1 MKNSIKVFLYI
12 FLINFIFFN
21 NSFSKESFEFN
32 VTEIEIKENGNNIKG
47 FNRGTIISDN
57 GIIISA
63 DTFNY
68 NKKSN
73 FLSAEGN
80 VSIEDKLN
88 NYLILTDKINYD
100 KNNELIITFKKSE
113 AIIENITINAVT
125 FKFDKN
131 KNILNAITNVQIVD
145 KINDVLIFSE
155 NINYIIDKKIIF
167 SAGPTSS
174 TIKSSYKFDAE
185 DIYFNKNLNELNSEL
200 KASILVNNTNFYS
213 FENFKFLINQEILKA
228 NKIYLKENSKKTN
241 EESDELFFDEGIFD
255 LKNEN
260 FIAGKTKINLKKNIF
275 GNNKND
281 PRLIGISSKKNK
293 DITTVNKAIFTSCE
307 NNDNCPPW
315 SIKASKITHNKN
327 KKQIIYDDAFLRVY
341 DIPILYFPRFF
352 HPDPSVKRQSGFL
365 KPTLN
370 NSNILG
376 SSFSLPYFNVVS
388 DNIDYTF
395 TPTIFDKNNMF
406 VIQNEYRQENKNS
419 SFIADLS
426 LVHNYKSTS
435 SLSKNSISHIFSKF
449 KKNLNFENFIKSDLN
464 VSIEKTSN
472 NLYTKLFDGVLGNS
486 YLWPKNSSLL
496 ESGAEINLE
505 HSDFFL
511 NSGLKIYEDLTLNK
525 NDSYQFILPYYNL
538 TKNLIKNNYG
548 TLNLISK
555 GENSLENTNNLKT
568 KIIND
573 ISFISKDYSL
583 NRYGLINN
591 YGIYLKNLNSLGKKD
606 SKFKNSPQYEISNII
621 QFNTSLPLIKETND
635 HINFLIPKL
644 SLRSNPSDMIN
655 YQNENRKVNAQN
667 IFDINRLALD
677 DTFESGTS
685 LTIGLDYEKRDK
697 IDNYKYLQLNLATS
711 LRKNESDNIPSSS
724 SLNKK
729 NSNIFG
735 SLNYGL
741 NTNLDIKYNFMLDN
755 KLKNINYNDIELNYS
770 ISNFDTKLNYIKE
783 TDIIGSSNFIE
794 NISNY
799 KIDKNNFLSFK
810 TRRNQAINLTEYYD
824 LIYEYK
830 NDCLTAG
837 VSYKKTYYQD
847 RDLKPSEDLMFT
859 ITFFPLTTFE
869 QKIDQNLYRN

>member
-125 FKFDKN
+125 FEFDKN

-591 YGIYLKNLNSLGKKD
+591 FGVYLKNLNSLGKKD

-697 IDNYKYLQLNLATS
+697 IDDYKYLQLNLATS

>member
-125 FKFDKN
+125 FEFDKN

-406 VIQNEYRQENKNS
+406 IIQNEYRQENKNS

-697 IDNYKYLQLNLATS
+697 IDDYKYLQLNLATS

>member
-406 VIQNEYRQENKNS
+406 IIQNEYRQENKNS

-837 VSYKKTYYQD
+837 VSYKKSYYQD

>member
-419 SFIADLS
+419 SFISDLS
-426 LVHNYKSTS
+426 LIQNYKSTS
-435 SLSKNSISHIFSKF
+435 SLSKNSIAHIFSKF

-697 IDNYKYLQLNLATS
+697 IDDYKYLQLNLATS

>member
-32 VTEIEIKENGNNIKG
+32 VTEIEIQENGNNIKG

-241 EESDELFFDEGIFD
+241 EESDELFFEEGIFD
-255 LKNEN
+255 LKNQN

-511 NSGLKIYEDLTLNK
+511 NSGLKIYEDLTLDK

-538 TKNLIKNNYG
+538 TTNLIKNNYG

-644 SLRSNPSDMIN
+644 SLRSNPSNMIN

-697 IDNYKYLQLNLATS
+697 IDDYKYLQLNLATS

>member
-125 FKFDKN
+125 FEFDKN

-697 IDNYKYLQLNLATS
+697 IDDYKYLQLNLATS

>member
-125 FKFDKN
+125 FEFDKN

-406 VIQNEYRQENKNS
+406 IIQNEYRQENKNS

-538 TKNLIKNNYG
+538 TTNLIKNNYG

-555 GENSLENTNNLKT
+555 GENSLVNTNNLKT

-697 IDNYKYLQLNLATS
+697 IDDYKYLQLNLATS